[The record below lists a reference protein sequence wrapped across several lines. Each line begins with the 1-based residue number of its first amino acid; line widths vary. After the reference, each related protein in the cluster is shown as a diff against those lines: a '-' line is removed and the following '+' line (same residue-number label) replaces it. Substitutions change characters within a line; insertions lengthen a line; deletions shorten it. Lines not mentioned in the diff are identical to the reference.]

1 MMMNRY
7 ASREL
12 QAVLKV
18 RKGPMKASDVFLY
31 GLFGGSL
38 VFGQN
43 TRSFTG
49 EIMDRQCA
57 GMGTHSQT
65 MKKEGAKDAKEC
77 TLACVKMGGK
87 FVLYNP
93 STKTTY
99 QLDDQDKPRAFAGQ
113 PVTVKGTFDSASK
126 TIHVQ
131 SIEPAS

>member
-1 MMMNRY
+1 
-7 ASREL
+7 
-12 QAVLKV
+12 
-18 RKGPMKASDVFLY
+18 MKTSDILLD
-31 GLFGGSL
+31 GLLGGSL
-38 VFGQN
+38 VFAQS

-49 EIMDRQCA
+49 EITDSQCA
-57 GMGTHSQT
+57 GMGTHAQM

-93 STKTTY
+93 SRKTTY